1 MSKYIEKE
9 IFKILKDLHGITEE
23 ELDQNSKTIVEIV
36 ADIIQV
42 KLFEIKDRSWLNV
55 GEIFSDNITNSIIM
69 NELKTKKLPKNIMVL
84 AIGEFK
90 LNE

>member
-42 KLFEIKDRSWLNV
+42 KLFEIKDLND
-55 GEIFSDNITNSIIM
+55 EIGKLKVDNANKQIMIDDLQESNQYFREIIEM
-69 NELKTKKLPKNIMVL
+69 HDENEDI
-84 AIGEFK
+84 
-90 LNE
+90 